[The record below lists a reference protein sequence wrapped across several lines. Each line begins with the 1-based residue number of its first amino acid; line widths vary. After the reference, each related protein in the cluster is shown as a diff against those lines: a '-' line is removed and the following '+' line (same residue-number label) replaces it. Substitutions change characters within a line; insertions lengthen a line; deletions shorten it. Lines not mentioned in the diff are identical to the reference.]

1 MKNLSIMLLVVMVS
15 MASCAKMQ
23 EKEMAKESGSPS
35 FQPKPLD
42 DDWSKW
48 LVGEWKVAAGQS
60 DFLGGELEGLG
71 ESNEEGAGGFTIEL
85 SLNGQFLIWTS

>member
-35 FQPKPLD
+35 FQPEPLD
-42 DDWSKW
+42 DEWSKW
-48 LVGEWKVAAGQS
+48 LIGKWEVTGGQS
-60 DFLGGELEGLG
+60 DFLGGGELEGLG
-71 ESNEEGAGGFTIEL
+71 ESNG
-85 SLNGQFLIWTS
+85 